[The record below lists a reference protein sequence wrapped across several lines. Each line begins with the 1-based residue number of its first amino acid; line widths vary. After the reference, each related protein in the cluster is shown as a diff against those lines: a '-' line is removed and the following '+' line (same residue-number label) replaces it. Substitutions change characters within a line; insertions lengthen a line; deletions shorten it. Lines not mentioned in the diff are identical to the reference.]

1 MKKYFQ
7 KLINYKISNKKDLL
21 QNENFYKL
29 NEEIK
34 KFFQEEGRFLIR
46 LSGTEDKIRVL
57 LESKEEK
64 KIKES
69 KKIIDKYIASL
80 SNLNKDIY

>member
-34 KFFQEEGRFLIR
+34 KLFQEEGRFLIR

-57 LESKEEK
+57 LSKEEK